1 MRRLCLFFIAIF
13 VACSRDKPVE
23 RTNPEALP
31 QNRCAAASDRL
42 AALIADAPREAIV
55 RSSRFHRGAETK
67 DPWSRVGG
75 SDAPLFTMTNEGVAW
90 WGWERWIGFAEPQW
104 SAAVDRLA
112 ASWRDYDAGLLL
124 LYPDARTTTER
135 LALARDLVRQVEIQ
149 LGRSLDLRLLALVR
163 GGHARFEIP
172 QATPGWARERIAD
185 IRSTGEMWT
194 ALTKE
199 ALTRAAPGCPE
210 AVMAGVTVVDEG
222 QTERQPEQEERML
235 AELAA
240 CGCRGVDMD
249 AFTGLM
255 LGLVGYRNPLGW
267 VRLATRPDAAHR
279 VTLPRTATVQALVSA
294 WPADA
299 GDQPV
304 WVEVE

>member
-1 MRRLCLFFIAIF
+1 MCATLGF
-13 VACSRDKPVE
+13 ACSRDQSP
-23 RTNPEALP
+23 
-31 QNRCAAASDRL
+31 SDRVGSVRRDQCSERL
-42 AALIADAPREAIV
+42 ATLRDHLAVSPREGSPRLG
-55 RSSRFHRGAETK
+55 RSHRTAV
-67 DPWSRVGG
+67 PPRQV
-75 SDAPLFTMTNEGVAW
+75 APLDEFEAPYYAMNNKGVAW
-90 WGWERWIGFAEPQW
+90 NVMDYWVRLEEPW
-104 SAAVDRLA
+104 LSATVDRLTTVLA
-112 ASWRDYDAGLLL
+112 DYSSGVLLMH
-124 LYPDARTTTER
+124 PDRETTLAN
-135 LALARDLVRQVEIQ
+135 LALARSVIARSEQH
-149 LGRSLDLRLLALVR
+149 LGRQFDLRLLVDNGRYAASYDPPVVPTGWVR
-163 GGHARFEIP
+163 AAIDEIR
-172 QATPGWARERIAD
+172 ATRD
-185 IRSTGEMWT
+185 MWT

-199 ALTRAAPGCPE
+199 ALTRAAPGCPG

-240 CGCRGVDMD
+240 CGCRAVDMD